1 MPMCKGPKNE
11 GNVIKGPWKRLN
23 KNSEELQKARIIAE
37 CDEIASECMVSYLHV
52 LVENDIAPSPE
63 VIGGDESSISYVMF
77 VSESIK
83 AMIYNEAELEH
94 PLQELFDL
102 LVKKRALEND
112 NQYFLDYH
120 LLQKVLSTIKEEEK
134 DPA

>member
-1 MPMCKGPKNE
+1 
-11 GNVIKGPWKRLN
+11 
-23 KNSEELQKARIIAE
+23 
-37 CDEIASECMVSYLHV
+37 MVSYLHV

-63 VIGGDESSISYVMF
+63 ESGGDESSISYVMF
-77 VSESIK
+77 VSETIK
-83 AMIYNEAELEH
+83 AMVYNEAELEH

-102 LVKKRALEND
+102 LVKKRALENGD

>member
-1 MPMCKGPKNE
+1 
-11 GNVIKGPWKRLN
+11 
-23 KNSEELQKARIIAE
+23 
-37 CDEIASECMVSYLHV
+37 MVAYLHV
-52 LVENDIAPSPE
+52 LVENDIAPAPE
-63 VIGGDESSISYVMF
+63 AIEGDERGVSYVMF
-77 VSESIK
+77 VSESMK

-102 LVKKRALEND
+102 LVKKRTLEND